1 MQLNIK
7 RIVILAEGCLTILH
21 GKTAIGVLRYRGQD
35 VVAVIDS
42 THAGEDIRQLV
53 LTSYQVP
60 IVKNLDE
67 AMQYEPD
74 SLLIGFAP
82 IGGFLPETYR
92 HVVLDAIN
100 RGLHIVSGLH
110 YMLGDDPEFAE
121 AAKKAGVKIYDVRK
135 PEPDNYVAR
144 GLAKNLK
151 ANTVLFI
158 GSDCACG
165 KMTAALECHLE
176 AKKRGYKSEF
186 LATGQ
191 TGIMIANG
199 GIPLDRVI
207 ADFMAGEIEKILLK
221 YPSDTDFIFI
231 EGQGSILHPGYSGV
245 TLALMHG
252 SMPKTMILC
261 HEAGRTEIDEYQGF
275 PFPPF
280 PELIQMHEQLLKY
293 IRPSK
298 VVGIALNT
306 KWMSEAEALKEIARL
321 EQETGLP
328 TTDPVRFGASKL
340 IDTLEKYL

>member
-7 RIVILAEGCLTILH
+7 RIVILAEGCLAILH

-42 THAGEDIRQLV
+42 TQAGKDIRTIVQ
-53 LTSYQVP
+53 TQYQVP
-60 IVKNLDE
+60 IVSSLEE
-67 AMQYEPD
+67 ALKFQPD

-82 IGGFLPETYR
+82 IGGFLPEEYR
-92 HVVLDAIN
+92 QTVLEAIHK
-100 RGLHIVSGLH
+100 GLDIVSGLH
-110 YMLGDDPEFAE
+110 YLLNDDPEFAA
-121 AAKKAGVKIYDVRK
+121 AAKQAGIMIYDVRR

-144 GLAKNLK
+144 GFAKNLK

-165 KMTAALECHLE
+165 KMTAAFECHLE

-207 ADFMAGEIEKILLK
+207 GDFMAGEIEKILMK
-221 YPSDTDFIFI
+221 YPVDTQFVFI

-261 HEAGRTEIDEYQGF
+261 HEAGRNEIDEYQGF

-280 PELIQMHEQLLKY
+280 PEIIQMHEQLLKY
-293 IRPSK
+293 VRPSK

-306 KWMSEAEALKEIARL
+306 KWISEAEALKEIDKF
-321 EQETGLP
+321 EKETGLP
-328 TTDPVRFGASKL
+328 TTDPVRFGAAKL

>member
-7 RIVILAEGCLTILH
+7 RIVILAEGCLAILH

-42 THAGEDIRQLV
+42 TQAGKDIRAIVQ
-53 LTSYQVP
+53 TEYQVP
-60 IVKNLDE
+60 IVSSLEE
-67 AMQYEPD
+67 ALKFNPD

-82 IGGFLPETYR
+82 IGGFLPDKYR
-92 HVVLDAIN
+92 QTVLDAIN
-100 RGLHIVSGLH
+100 HKLDIVSGLH
-110 YMLGDDPEFAE
+110 YLLNEDAEFAA
-121 AAKKAGVKIYDVRK
+121 AAKKTGITIFDVRR

-144 GLAKNLK
+144 GLAKDLK

-191 TGIMIANG
+191 TGIMVANG

-207 ADFMAGEIEKILLK
+207 GDFMAGEVEKMLMA
-221 YPSDTDFIFI
+221 YPKDTQFIFI
-231 EGQGSILHPGYSGV
+231 EGQGSIYHPGYSGV

-261 HEAGRTEIDEYQGF
+261 HEVGRTEIDEYQGF
-275 PFPPF
+275 PFPSF
-280 PELIQMHEQLLKY
+280 PEIIRMHEELLQY

-298 VVGIALNT
+298 VVGIALNS
-306 KWMSEAEALKEIARL
+306 KWVSEAEALKEIERL
-321 EQETGLP
+321 EKETGLP
-328 TTDPVRFGASKL
+328 ATDPVRFGAAKL
-340 IDTLEKYL
+340 IDALEKYL

>member
-7 RIVILAEGCLTILH
+7 RIAILAEECLTILH

-42 THAGEDIRQLV
+42 TQAGKDIRKLV

-60 IVKNLDE
+60 IVSSLEE
-67 AMQYEPD
+67 AMRYEPD
-74 SLLIGFAP
+74 CLLIGFAP
-82 IGGFLPETYR
+82 IGGFLPDAYR
-92 HVVLDAIN
+92 QTVLDAIN
-100 RGLHIVSGLH
+100 LGLHIVSGLH
-110 YMLGDDPEFAE
+110 YILGEDPEFAE
-121 AAKKAGVKIYDVRK
+121 AAKKTGVNLYDVRK
-135 PEPDNYVAR
+135 PEYDNYVAR

-165 KMTAALECHLE
+165 KMTAAFECHLE
-176 AKKRGYKSEF
+176 AKKRGYKTEF

-191 TGIMIANG
+191 TGIMIAGN

-207 ADFMAGEIEKILLK
+207 GDFMAGGVEKILLQ
-221 YPSDTDFIFI
+221 YSVDTQFIFI

-245 TLALMHG
+245 TLGLMHG

-261 HEAGRTEIDEYQGF
+261 HEAGRKEIDEYQGF

-280 PELIQMHEQLLKY
+280 QEIIQMHEQLLRY
-293 IRPSK
+293 IRPSR

-306 KWMSEAEALKEIARL
+306 KWISESDALKEIAKF
-321 EQETGLP
+321 EKETGLP

-340 IDTLEKYL
+340 IDALEKYL